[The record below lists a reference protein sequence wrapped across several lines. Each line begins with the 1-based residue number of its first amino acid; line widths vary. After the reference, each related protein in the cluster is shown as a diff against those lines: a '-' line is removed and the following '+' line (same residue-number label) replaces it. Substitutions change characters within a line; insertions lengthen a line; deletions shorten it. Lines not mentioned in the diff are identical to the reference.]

1 MNVTMQRKFMKIALE
16 EAKLSLREG
25 NKGFGAVIAKGTK
38 ILIRTH
44 DTDITDNDPT
54 AHAETKAVRSAF
66 KQLGG
71 DLSGCV
77 MFATHEPCPMCSGAI
92 VWSRIPHV
100 VYSVSIRDSLK
111 MGRTMVDVRA
121 ADIFRKAPW
130 KIKCEAGLL
139 KNECAHLY
147 ESSVRASVKQ
157 LRPLIKNN
165 AWKKLE
171 RERSLDRVSWFK
183 KNKTELLGKLHGT
196 DIEKAYQ
203 LLLLRLRIKPSD
215 APIVART
222 EKKITF
228 RSRNF
233 CPTIYACDILGLDT
247 RVVCRAAYE
256 KSTGD
261 LLRQINPRLKFGR
274 NYAKLRPHSPYC
286 EEFIILK

>member
-1 MNVTMQRKFMKIALE
+1 MRISMQRKFMKIALE

-25 NKGFGAVIAKGTK
+25 NKGFGAVIAKGTH
-38 ILIRTH
+38 LIVRTH
-44 DTDITDNDPT
+44 DTDVTDNDPT
-54 AHAETKAVRSAF
+54 AHAETKAVRIAF

-71 DLSGCV
+71 NLSDCV
-77 MFATHEPCPMCSGAI
+77 LFATHEPCPMCCGAI
-92 VWSRIPHV
+92 VWSRLPSV
-100 VYSVSIRDSLK
+100 VYSVSISDSLK

-121 ADIFRKAPW
+121 SDIFRKAPW
-130 KIKCEAGLL
+130 KITCATGLL
-139 KNECAHLY
+139 KNECVHLY

-157 LRPLIKNN
+157 LRPLMENN

-171 RERSLDRVSWFK
+171 TERSIDRVSWFQ

-203 LLLLRLRIKPSD
+203 LLLLRLKIKPAD
-215 APIVART
+215 APIVTQTA
-222 EKKITF
+222 KKVTF

-274 NYAKLRPHSPYC
+274 NYGKLRPHGPYC
-286 EEFIILK
+286 EEFIILQ